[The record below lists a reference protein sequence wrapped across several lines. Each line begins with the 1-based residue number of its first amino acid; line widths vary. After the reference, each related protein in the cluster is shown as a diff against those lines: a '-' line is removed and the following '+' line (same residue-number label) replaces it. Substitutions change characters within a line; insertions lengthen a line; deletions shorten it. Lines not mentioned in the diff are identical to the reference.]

1 MTTRPPAP
9 PLGRVRSR
17 WNDAEAQ
24 GWARSM
30 GDPDL
35 GERIYASRLLGAEP
49 TLVLCGG
56 GNTSVKSQVRDIH
69 GERRAVLWVKGS
81 GADLAEVTAA
91 DFAPVDLA
99 GACRLLELA
108 TLTDTE
114 LLRELRQLRL
124 DPDAPT
130 PSCEALLHAFLP
142 ARFIDHTHADAAL
155 AVLDSRSGRRL
166 AEEIWG
172 ADHLIVPYAK
182 PGFDLARM
190 VRGLWLAAGDSA
202 ARWSGIVVENHGIFT
217 FGATARESYERM
229 LATVERARKRLP
241 AAGRRPVLSARSA
254 VSAGSARIRRIRP
267 I

>member
-1 MTTRPPAP
+1 M
-9 PLGRVRSR
+9 
-17 WNDAEAQ
+17 D
-24 GWARSM
+24 
-30 GDPDL
+30 DPDL

-49 TLVLCGG
+49 SLVLCGG
-56 GNTSVKSQVRDIH
+56 GNTSVKSELRNIH
-69 GERRAVLWVKGS
+69 GDRHCVLWVKGS

-142 ARFIDHTHADAAL
+142 ARFIDHTHADAVL

-182 PGFDLARM
+182 RGSISPDGAWPVARGRRQRGALARH
-190 VRGLWLAAGDSA
+190 RGG
-202 ARWSGIVVENHGIFT
+202 NHGIFT
-217 FGATARESYERM
+217 FGATARE
-229 LATVERARKRLP
+229 LRAHARQ
-241 AAGRRPVLSARSA
+241 RRACA
-254 VSAGSARIRRIRP
+254 
-267 I
+267 